1 MHINELTANREAS
14 HAGRLFPGRALL
26 RTIAPLCLLLSAF
39 GCGGESAGTGP
50 AASFK
55 RPPTPV
61 VTEAVTT
68 RELSDVINAIGN
80 TQANE
85 SVTISAKVTDTVSKV
100 RFEDGQLVAAG
111 DVLVELTNAEE
122 TALLNEALANR
133 TDAETQL
140 ERLNNLY
147 EQRTIPLSQVD
158 EAKARANAARARYNS
173 VIARLDDRLI
183 RAPFKGSLGFRQV
196 SEGTL
201 ITPGTA
207 IATLD
212 DISLIKLDFAIPEVY
227 LAQLKVGLNLRAY
240 SSAYSD
246 ETFIATIAGI
256 DTRVDPTTRTARARA
271 MIDNTEHRLKPGMLL
286 TVALSTRP
294 RTALAVSET
303 AVVQRSGRA
312 FVYIVSDNDAGQQTA
327 VMRPVV
333 IGTRS
338 DGYAE
343 ILSGLSL
350 GERVIIEGTIKV
362 RDGAPVTELA
372 TGEAN
377 LASLRNQPQSR
388 LPGNT
393 SEAS

>member
-1 MHINELTANREAS
+1 MHISKFPANT
-14 HAGRLFPGRALL
+14 RARNSLL
-26 RTIAPLCLLLSAF
+26 NTIVPACLLLGAY
-39 GCGGESAGTGP
+39 GCGGDNAGKG
-50 AASFK
+50 AGASFK

-61 VTEAVTT
+61 VTEAVAT

-100 RFEDGQLVAAG
+100 RFEDGQLVSAG

-140 ERLNNLY
+140 ERLSNLY
-147 EQRTIPLSQVD
+147 DQRTIPLSQVD

-173 VIARLDDRLI
+173 VVARLDDRLI
-183 RAPFKGSLGFRQV
+183 RAPFDGSLGFRQV
-196 SEGTL
+196 SAGTL

-212 DISLIKLDFAIPEVY
+212 DISIIKLDFAIPEVY
-227 LAQLKVGLNLRAY
+227 LAQLKLGLNLRAY
-240 SSAYSD
+240 SSAYTE

-256 DTRVDPTTRTARARA
+256 DTRVDSATRTARARA
-271 MIDNTEHRLKPGMLL
+271 LIDNADHKLKPGMLL

-312 FVYIVSDNDAGQQTA
+312 FVYIVNNNDAGQQTA

-333 IGTRS
+333 IGTRT

-372 TGEAN
+372 TGD
-377 LASLRNQPQSR
+377 ASVAASTTP
-388 LPGNT
+388 T
-393 SEAS
+393 SAAARTATNEAS

>member
-1 MHINELTANREAS
+1 MHIIDTQARQTTHRRAS
-14 HAGRLFPGRALL
+14 RAFKPALVLSSLL
-26 RTIAPLCLLLSAF
+26 AMLV
-39 GCGGESAGTGP
+39 GCGADTNKGPGAG
-50 AASFK
+50 FK

-61 VTEAVTT
+61 VTEAVAV
-68 RELSDVINAIGN
+68 RDLSDVINAIGN

-85 SVTISAKVTDTVSKV
+85 SVTITAKVTDTVSKV
-100 RFEDGQLVAAG
+100 HFDDGQLVEAG
-111 DVLVELTNAEE
+111 DVLIELTNAEE

-140 ERLNNLY
+140 ERLSNLY

-173 VIARLDDRLI
+173 VVARLDDRLI
-183 RAPFKGSLGFRQV
+183 RAPFSGSLGFRQV
-196 SEGTL
+196 SAGTL

-212 DISLIKLDFAIPEVY
+212 DISVIKLDFAIPEVY
-227 LAQLKVGLNLRAY
+227 LAQLKLGLNLRAY
-240 SSAYSD
+240 SSAYTE

-256 DTRVDPTTRTARARA
+256 DTRVDPVTRTARARA
-271 MIDNTEHRLKPGMLL
+271 LIDNADHRLKPGMLL

-303 AVVQRSGRA
+303 AIIQRSGRA
-312 FVYIVSDNDAGQQTA
+312 FVYVVSADDSNQQVA
-327 VMRPVV
+327 VMRPIV

-372 TGEAN
+372 AGDSNAAVSMVEQGQTVK
-377 LASLRNQPQSR
+377 
-388 LPGNT
+388 T

>member
-1 MHINELTANREAS
+1 MHISELTAN
-14 HAGRLFPGRALL
+14 PGDAIAATARSRKSL
-26 RTIAPLCLLLSAF
+26 RSAIMPACLLLGLY
-39 GCGGESAGTGP
+39 GCGGDSPGRDAN
-50 AASFK
+50 ARFQ

-61 VTEAVTT
+61 VTQAVTT
-68 RELSDVINAIGN
+68 RELSDVINAIGD

-85 SVTISAKVTDTVSKV
+85 SVTISAKVTDTVSRV
-100 RFEDGQLVAAG
+100 HFDDGQLVDAG

-140 ERLNNLY
+140 ERLSNLY

-158 EAKARANAARARYNS
+158 EARARANAARARYNS
-173 VIARLDDRLI
+173 VVARLDDRLI
-183 RAPFKGSLGFRQV
+183 RAPFAGSLGFRQV

-212 DISLIKLDFAIPEVY
+212 DISIIKLDFAIPEVY
-227 LAQLKVGLNLRAY
+227 LAQLKIGLNLRAY
-240 SSAYSD
+240 SSAYTD
-246 ETFIATIAGI
+246 QTFIATIAGI
-256 DTRVDPTTRTARARA
+256 DTRVDPATRTARARA
-271 MIDNTEHRLKPGMLL
+271 LIENDDLHLKPGMLL

-303 AVVQRSGRA
+303 AVIQRSGRA
-312 FVYIVSDNDAGQQTA
+312 FVYIVTENDAGQQTA

-372 TGEAN
+372 ASDENIATAPTGRPSGTPPGTGEA
-377 LASLRNQPQSR
+377 S
-388 LPGNT
+388 
-393 SEAS
+393 